1 MEIFLLLV
9 AGICTAA
16 LYFALT
22 SSAED
27 GENVGKFDRNQSYEK
42 SSMIDDGVIS
52 AAVQEFDNSP
62 PTGELLDCSCSE
74 IDYSQSRARES
85 RSECIAND
93 FYNCVEQIFSEFQVG
108 WQALPLNPSDSDF
121 FFRIYCYF
129 YFGPSSGKPMWQRDR
144 ACTRSSNL
152 GRKTVASAALCH
164 VCRPNWKRAENY
176 SDYFPR
182 AIDWVSKTNETMI
195 SR

>member
-42 SSMIDDGVIS
+42 SSMIDEGVIS

-93 FYNCVEQIFSEFQVG
+93 FYNCVEKIFSDFQVG

-121 FFRIYCYF
+121 FFFVFIVIFISVRHQASRCDNATERVLEARILAEKRLRRQHCATF
-129 YFGPSSGKPMWQRDR
+129 ADR
-144 ACTRSSNL
+144 TGNELKIIRIISQ
-152 GRKTVASAALCH
+152 GRLIESV
-164 VCRPNWKRAENY
+164 KRM
-176 SDYFPR
+176 
-182 AIDWVSKTNETMI
+182 KQ
-195 SR
+195 